1 MILGT
6 CLDPYVTV
14 SLAKFGKPLYS
25 TRIIMKE
32 TQPVWEA
39 TTVIL
44 IRPEAFR
51 VKEKIALR
59 EHEEPKC
66 SAMALTSR
74 AFTRNLG

>member
-1 MILGT
+1 VFE
-6 CLDPYVTV
+6 DPYVTV

-25 TRIIMKE
+25 TRIIVKE

-39 TTVIL
+39 TAVIL

-59 EHEEPKC
+59 EL
-66 SAMALTSR
+66 ALLPIPQSIC
-74 AFTRNLG
+74 